1 MTYETAVEASE
12 IIAEIKLN
20 DEDISLLE
28 DAMKDDVYGVQM
40 TIKNSS
46 GIYTMT
52 YKRDRLNL
60 LLQVLYQENNNLR
73 TRLNKL

>member
-20 DEDISLLE
+20 DGDISLLE
-28 DAMKDDVYGVQM
+28 DAMKNDAYGVQI

-46 GIYTMT
+46 GTYTMI
-52 YKRDRLNL
+52 YKKDRLNL